1 MRLAWR
7 SSHQRRTTSG
17 TAGMGSH
24 TGPAR
29 SPGRKKR
36 VGTWLLQIGDYRV
49 IYDVDDEAQLVTVYK
64 IGHRRDVYR
73 ELLV

>member
-1 MRLAWR
+1 
-7 SSHQRRTTSG
+7 
-17 TAGMGSH
+17 
-24 TGPAR
+24 
-29 SPGRKKR
+29 